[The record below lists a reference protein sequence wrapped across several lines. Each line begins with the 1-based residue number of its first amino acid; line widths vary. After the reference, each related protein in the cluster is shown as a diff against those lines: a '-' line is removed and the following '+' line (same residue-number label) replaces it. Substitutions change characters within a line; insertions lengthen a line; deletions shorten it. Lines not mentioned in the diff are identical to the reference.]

1 MLCFIIWFYY
11 FLGNFC
17 AKKNCYFIWWW
28 SITILRRVF
37 EYKKLSIQL
46 FWMKLW
52 KKFLRRDFQI
62 KFIILLIYWAINNKF
77 RQNAEISLSTDILK
91 SQNKYSFSNI
101 FEEIRFEIYVSVLYI
116 FLLKL
121 LTKTVQ
127 PFLWTLF
134 FQLKQRTMANDFIER
149 DTHSTRIR
157 VRSS

>member
-1 MLCFIIWFYY
+1 MQKKSLFYLMMNNNLTTR
-11 FLGNFC
+11 FWI
-17 AKKNCYFIWWW
+17 KKKI
-28 SITILRRVF
+28 
-37 EYKKLSIQL
+37 SIQL
-46 FWMKLW
+46 FWIKLW

-91 SQNKYSFSNI
+91 SQNKYSFLII